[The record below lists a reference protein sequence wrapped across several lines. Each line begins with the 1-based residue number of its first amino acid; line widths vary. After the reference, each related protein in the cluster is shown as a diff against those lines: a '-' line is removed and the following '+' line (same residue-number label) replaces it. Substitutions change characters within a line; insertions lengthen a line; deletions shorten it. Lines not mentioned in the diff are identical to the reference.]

1 MNRSF
6 NPAWGLTVVFLTA
19 CTVLQAQHVTWPH
32 AITKAERDHVER
44 IGFEPIASR
53 GIETPPPFDSLR
65 TAAEWEEIEA
75 LTISWTSF
83 PCIQKQIV
91 AASKEECTVIIFAD
105 DVNEVENYLTSSTC
119 GGALDLENV
128 EIVSAEYNSIWIRD
142 YGANTVYG
150 SWNDD
155 RVLVDWMYNRPRPD
169 DDVIPDV
176 LGDHMG
182 LDVYTTTAE
191 PTDLMNTGGNWLSD
205 GCGTGFASELILE
218 EKDGGSSWWTD
229 FPDHSEAEI
238 DQIIEDFHGV
248 DTYIKMP
255 VLPYD
260 GIHHID
266 MHMKLL
272 DESTLLVAEY
282 PMGVADGPQINANMD
297 YVLANYTTKWGTPFD
312 VIRIPSPPEQG
323 WGYPDQDGWYLT
335 YTNSVFVNNTI
346 LLPTYYTEY
355 DTTAIRIYEE
365 ALPGYEVVGI
375 DCDNNGSAIISL
387 SGAIHCITHSVG
399 VGDPLM
405 ISHLPLP
412 DTEDDQNDYAV
423 DAYLSHRSGIET
435 ATLYW
440 ATDPAGDWTSVSM
453 SATNDAGNWAAA
465 IPAHPQGTTL
475 YYYIEGEATSGK
487 VGARPMPA
495 PEGWWSFEVI
505 DPTVGIGEWYASPMA
520 AAYPNPASAITSIP
534 MELRSGT
541 SGSLVVYNALGAQ
554 VDVLHQGHF
563 PAGRS
568 NYFLHANRLAA
579 GPYLIVFQTD
589 EGEQWSQHLMVK

>member
-19 CTVLQAQHVTWPH
+19 CTVLQAQNVTWPH

-44 IGFEPIASR
+44 IGFEPFASR

-91 AASKEECTVIIFAD
+91 TASKEECTVIIFAD

-128 EIVSAEYNSIWIRD
+128 DIVSAEYNSIWIRD

-191 PTDLMNTGGNWLSD
+191 PTNLMNTGGNWMSD
-205 GCGTGFASELILE
+205 GFGTAFASELILE
-218 EKDGGSSWWTD
+218 ENDGGSSWWTD

-346 LLPTYYTEY
+346 LLPTYYTEF
-355 DTTAIRIYEE
+355 DTMAIRIYEE

-399 VGDPLM
+399 VEDPLM

-440 ATDPAGDWTSVSM
+440 ATDPVGDWTSVSM
-453 SATNDAGNWAAA
+453 SATDDVGNWMAA
-465 IPAHPQGTTL
+465 IPAHPAGTTL
-475 YYYIEGEATSGK
+475 CYYIEGAATSGK

-495 PEGWWSFEVI
+495 PDGWWSFEVI
-505 DPTVGIGEWYASPMA
+505 NPTVGISEWDASPMA

-589 EGEQWSQHLMVK
+589 EGEQCSQHLMVK